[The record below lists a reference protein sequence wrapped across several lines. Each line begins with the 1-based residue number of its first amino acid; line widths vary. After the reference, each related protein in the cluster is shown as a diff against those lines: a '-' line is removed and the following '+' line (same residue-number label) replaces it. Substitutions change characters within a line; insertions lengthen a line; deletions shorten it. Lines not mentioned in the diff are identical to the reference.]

1 MALQALTQYFN
12 EDTRIHLTYVIEKYL
27 GKEGEFYFV
36 YTYMNGVL
44 SGIMKLDSGDAFL
57 ENPANPAI
65 FNFDSTHGDIYI
77 YSIRTTRNALNPNLV
92 INNWIA
98 DINDIDRKIAVSKN
112 NSVFNNNNRVDKSVI
127 DAMST
132 ALGVPYVVFEGGI
145 AMPKKFKK
153 SNLTDPD
160 NPPKDGGYHPDGYN
174 FGAMEYKLPVAKDDF
189 RLMSMK
195 MYQKDSTG
203 SVSTVLEIAMQLE
216 DASIE
221 AEIVTENT
229 SFISNFEDIKTD
241 SKYWFT
247 RGV

>member
-44 SGIMKLDSGDAFL
+44 SGIMKLDSGYAFL

-77 YSIRTTRNALNPNLV
+77 YSIRTVRQALNPNLV
-92 INNWIA
+92 IEHWMA
-98 DINDIDRKIAVSKN
+98 DINNVDKKIALNKN
-112 NSVFNNNNRVDKSVI
+112 NAVFNMNSRVDKKVI
-127 DAMST
+127 DSMSV

-145 AMPKKFKK
+145 PMPKKFKK
-153 SNLTDPD
+153 KNLTDPD
-160 NPPKDGGYHPDGYN
+160 NDVKDGGYHPNGYTFSN
-174 FGAMEYKLPVAKDDF
+174 LDSKLPVTKSDF

-195 MYQKDSTG
+195 MYDKSADG
-203 SVSTVLEIAMQLE
+203 TVRTILDVPMELE
-216 DASIE
+216 DAANSEHIISDFD
-221 AEIVTENT
+221 EITTNG
-229 SFISNFEDIKTD
+229 
-241 SKYWFT
+241 KYWFK